1 MRNSHKNLA
10 RVKENQNERKYAAH
24 TSFTQYYLGSIVGSS
39 AICMG
44 MNMKISEAQSIYR
57 AYRQDLINQTKVLI
71 KQRDKMQEKFEATGS
86 SEFSEQAAILQ
97 LSIDATKEKFEKN
110 QKVLDSLTDQYVAVW
125 NTEVARQQADSVSD
139 MAAELAK
146 IMTVARRISNGD
158 QVPYTDE
165 KKLMEYSSDLY
176 QMAKNAQML
185 HQMEEHEKYDSL
197 WADEEDTSDQYDP
210 EGKAENAQ
218 VQGELPEISEETAG
232 IESDISSN

>member
-1 MRNSHKNLA
+1 MQPILLSLI
-10 RVKENQNERKYAAH
+10 
-24 TSFTQYYLGSIVGSS
+24 YYLGSIVGSS

-57 AYRQDLINQTKVLI
+57 AYRQDLIDQTKALI

-86 SEFSEQAAILQ
+86 SEFSEQAATLQ

-110 QKVLDSLTDQYVAVW
+110 QKVLDSLTDQYVSVW
-125 NTEVARQQADSVSD
+125 NAEVARQQADSASD

-197 WADEEDTSDQYDP
+197 WADEEDTSDKYDP

-218 VQGELPEISEETAG
+218 VQGELPEIPEETAG
-232 IESDISSN
+232 IESETSFH